1 MAEMYAFASLFS
13 IRRQKRL
20 ASGLVA
26 GAGAC
31 ALLSGC
37 VGNPF
42 EDAKVDPASPV
53 APEVARVTRTNLAY
67 PTFAS
72 IPNPPKDVR
81 APRQYG
87 RDAQA
92 IEQARQDLEQK
103 TAPETWSLTGTEA
116 FADQARREAGQEA
129 APTPSG
135 EAEAFAAAQRK
146 RATPPP
152 PPKKP

>member
-13 IRRQKRL
+13 IRRQIRPAL
-20 ASGLVA
+20 GLIA

-37 VGNPF
+37 VGNPLA
-42 EDAKVDPASPV
+42 DAQVDPASPV
-53 APEVARVTRTNLAY
+53 ASEVARAARTNRAY

-72 IPNPPKDVR
+72 IPNPPNDVR
-81 APRQYG
+81 PARQYG

-103 TAPETWSLTGTEA
+103 TAPETWSLTGTDD
-116 FADQARREAGQEA
+116 FAAQARREAGQEA

-135 EAEAFAAAQRK
+135 DTDAFAAAQRK
-146 RATPPP
+146 RAIPPP
-152 PPKKP
+152 PPK